1 MKLLLTFVSFQHF
14 PFANQSPIGDLAKFY
29 RECFNAPPLESFA
42 TVETDPT
49 FDQVECEAVVD
60 DLTRQL
66 AEFETSLNEFDGLIT
81 SLCESEN
88 QCNS

>member
-1 MKLLLTFVSFQHF
+1 M
-14 PFANQSPIGDLAKFY
+14 GD
-29 RECFNAPPLESFA
+29 
-42 TVETDPT
+42 TDPT
-49 FDQVECEAVVD
+49 FDQVENETAVD

-88 QCNS
+88 QNNS